1 MLVKPKS
8 DIQQIKKGGKI
19 LGEILSQLVKLCQ
32 PGVSTA
38 EIDEVAERMI
48 LKAGGLPAFK
58 GYKNRPEDIPF
69 PSTICAS
76 LNHELVHGIARKD
89 VILKDGDIFSMD
101 IGMEWPV
108 EKKQNEKIKSL
119 SRAESRDQNNGLKF
133 KKGFFTDTAITVAVG
148 EIPNKTKELMKVT
161 KEALEIG
168 IRAIKPGKSIASIG
182 RAIEKYVSSAGK
194 YGIVRDLVGHGV
206 GHDVHE
212 DPRIP
217 NYYDPKLEKFIIKT
231 GMVLAI
237 EPMISLGNYKVKT
250 GPDGWT
256 IVMADGSLC
265 AHYEH
270 TVVVTDNGCEVAT
283 RRPEEKK

>member
-1 MLVKPKS
+1 MLVKPKE

-19 LGEILSQLVKLCQ
+19 IGEILSQLAKLCQ
-32 PGVSTA
+32 PGVSTF
-38 EIDEVAERMI
+38 EIDEVAEKMI

-58 GYKNRPEDIPF
+58 YYKNHPDDTPF

-76 LNHELVHGIARKD
+76 VNEELVHGIAKKD
-89 VILKDGDIFSMD
+89 VILQNGDIFSID
-101 IGMEWPV
+101 IGMEYPLEGSKV
-108 EKKQNEKIKSL
+108 TG
-119 SRAESRDQNNGLKF
+119 RGL
-133 KKGFFTDTAITVAVG
+133 FTDTAITVAVG

-161 KEALEIG
+161 KEALEVG
-168 IRAIKPGKSIASIG
+168 IRAVKPGNSIASIG
-182 RAIEKYVSSAGK
+182 KAIEDYVNSAGR
-194 YGIVRDLVGHGV
+194 YGIIRDLVGHGV
-206 GHDVHE
+206 GHGVHE

-217 NYYDPKLEKFIIKT
+217 NYYDPKLEKFIIKP

-237 EPMISLGNYKVKT
+237 EPMIALGNYRVKT

-265 AHYEH
+265 AHFEH
-270 TVVVTDNGCEVAT
+270 TVIVTDKGCEIAT

>member
-1 MLVKPKS
+1 MLIKS
-8 DIQQIKKGGKI
+8 KEDIVQIKKGGKI
-19 LGEILSQLVKLCQ
+19 LGEILSQLAKLCQ

-58 GYKNRPEDIPF
+58 GYKNHPSDTPF
-69 PSTICAS
+69 PTAICAS
-76 LNHELVHGIARKD
+76 INEELVHGIAKKD
-89 VILKDGDIFSMD
+89 VFLENGDIFSID
-101 IGMEWPV
+101 IGMEYP
-108 EKKQNEKIKSL
+108 
-119 SRAESRDQNNGLKF
+119 LKAS
-133 KKGFFTDTAITVAVG
+133 KLTGRGFFTDTAITVAVG

-161 KEALEIG
+161 KEALEMG
-168 IRAIKPGKSIASIG
+168 IRAVKPGNSIASIG
-182 RAIEKYVSSAGK
+182 KAIETYVNSAGK

-206 GHDVHE
+206 GHGVHE
-212 DPRIP
+212 DPHIP
-217 NYYDPKLEKFIIKT
+217 NYYDPKLEKFIIKP

-237 EPMISLGNYKVKT
+237 EPMIALGGYKIKP

-270 TVVVTDNGCEVAT
+270 TVIVTDKGCEIAT
-283 RRPEEKK
+283 RRPEEKKK